1 MASDMEVRRKQRK
14 VIQFFYVKQTAPF
27 DIHQLLLNIS
37 GEQTVDVST
46 VRLWVVCFSSDD
58 NDMKDSHIPD
68 SHAQLLHNEEH
79 LDQLIHTDWQI
90 TTREL
95 CIQLNIGFNVLE
107 TMVAMLEHCKV
118 CSSWLPRMLR
128 QEQKEHLYASLS
140 GTVEPI
146 GG

>member
-1 MASDMEVRRKQRK
+1 MEVYMKQRC
-14 VIQFFYVKQTAPF
+14 VTEFFHAEKIAPPE
-27 DIHQLLLNIS
+27 IHQRLLNVC
-37 GEQTVDVST
+37 EDQTVDVRT